1 MSDPTVAEQL
11 GGSEALEREVHS
23 DLELADAI
31 QEGLSYKVLEHV
43 LESGML
49 AGPEAYGIVGSRRSL
64 TRKVKER
71 ATLSPSESDR
81 LARVVRLISRAEEAL
96 GDRERAY
103 RWLRKANRALG
114 GRRPLDLL
122 ASDVGARTV
131 EQILGRIEQGVYS

>member
-11 GGSEALEREVHS
+11 GGAKALEREVHS

-49 AGPEAYGIVGSRRSL
+49 AGSEAYGMVGSRRSL

-96 GDRERAY
+96 GDRERAQ
-103 RWLRKANRALG
+103 RCGRQDGGADPGAHRAGSLQLVRGGPPLG
-114 GRRPLDLL
+114 THSTP
-122 ASDVGARTV
+122 ASP
-131 EQILGRIEQGVYS
+131 I